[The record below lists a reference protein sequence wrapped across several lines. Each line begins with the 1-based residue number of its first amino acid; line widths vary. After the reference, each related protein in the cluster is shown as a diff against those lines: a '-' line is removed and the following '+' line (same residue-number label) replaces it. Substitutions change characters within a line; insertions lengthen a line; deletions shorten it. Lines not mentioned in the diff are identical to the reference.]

1 MKTTTKNT
9 NEPGSNVHLL
19 IIDDDP
25 GFYDVFRSKY
35 QATYAF
41 EFSSTPERGLGLIG
55 TQPFKAIL
63 LDLNYQG
70 KFSYEEGLS
79 LILPRAIKFA
89 DNKCPVLV
97 ITADSTRNT
106 RLKAIEMGAAACIS
120 KGDCDANGLNQ
131 AIKDTLEEFQ
141 NGTIAKA
148 AKTNLSS
155 TLSISNDGFLAISPY
170 MQELKGRLRTA
181 AEFPE
186 FPILLLGETGVG
198 KEVAARYLHNSKPNA
213 SKLPFVDV
221 NLSSFSPEMVRSEMF
236 GHLKGSF
243 TGAINDHEG
252 YFEKAKDG
260 TLFLDEIG
268 EIPLDLQIS
277 LLRVFEEKKFS
288 RLGSTKNIHLNA
300 HLVFATNKDLETA
313 KLEGEFREDFFQRLG
328 YVIQIPP
335 LRERKEEIIPL
346 INFFLATLCAK
357 NNHPLF
363 GKNADEAFT
372 KPTLQLLLNHTWPG
386 NVRELRQMVQSLII
400 ETAFKRKSIID
411 SELLTQRFF
420 TPSTTVSEQKTKDV
434 DRGIS
439 INNTPFNWT
448 MDKQTA
454 FNQLSLI
461 EQVLKDSGGRKDEA
475 AKSVGIKNDQLLR
488 YKIKSHY
495 AKYPDLF
502 DNFPIVFKLYK
513 LAKSKK

>member
-1 MKTTTKNT
+1 MKTTTKHI
-9 NEPGSNVHLL
+9 NEVRSKLHLL

-35 QATYAF
+35 QGIYAF
-41 EFSSTPERGLGLIG
+41 DFSSTPGRGLELIG
-55 TQPFKAIL
+55 GRSFDAIL

-70 KFSYEEGLS
+70 KYSYEEGLS
-79 LILPRAIKFA
+79 FILPRAIKLA

-97 ITADSTRNT
+97 LTADSTRKT

-120 KGDCDANGLNQ
+120 KGDCAANGLNQ
-131 AIKDTLEEFQ
+131 VIRDTLEEFQ
-141 NGTIAKA
+141 NGTIAKT
-148 AKTNLSS
+148 AKPKLSS
-155 TLSISNDGFLAISPY
+155 TLSIANDGFLAISPY

-221 NLSSFSPEMVRSEMF
+221 NLSSFSPGMERSEMF

-260 TLFLDEIG
+260 TLFLDDIG
-268 EIPLDLQIS
+268 EISLDLQIS

-288 RLGSTKNIHLNA
+288 RLGSTKNINLGA

-313 KLEGEFREDFFQRLG
+313 KLGGEFREDFFQRLG

-335 LRERKEEIIPL
+335 LRDRKEEIIPL
-346 INFFLATLCAK
+346 INYFLETLCAK
-357 NNHPLF
+357 NGHPLF
-363 GKNADEAFT
+363 GKNAEKAFA
-372 KPTLQLLLNHTWPG
+372 KPTLELLLNYHWPG
-386 NVRELRQMVQSLII
+386 NIRELRQMIQSTII
-400 ETAFKRKSIID
+400 ETAFKGKSIVD
-411 SELLTQRFF
+411 PELLPQRFF
-420 TPSTTVSEQKTKDV
+420 SPPTLFIDQKIQNEEKVVST
-434 DRGIS
+434 
-439 INNTPFNWT
+439 NNTPFNWRT
-448 MDKQTA
+448 EQQTA
-454 FNQLSLI
+454 FNQLSRI
-461 EQVLKDSGGRKDEA
+461 EQVLISTGGRKDEA

-488 YKIKSHY
+488 YKIKSYY

-513 LAKSKK
+513 FKK